1 MVVLIVWLV
10 PPSFSLLLPPSIAV
24 SFRAGERCQ
33 MLTVME
39 MEALYFS
46 PEQPGEQL
54 RQAATPAPASAD
66 LKGHA
71 LGATANS

>member
-1 MVVLIVWLV
+1 
-10 PPSFSLLLPPSIAV
+10 
-24 SFRAGERCQ
+24 